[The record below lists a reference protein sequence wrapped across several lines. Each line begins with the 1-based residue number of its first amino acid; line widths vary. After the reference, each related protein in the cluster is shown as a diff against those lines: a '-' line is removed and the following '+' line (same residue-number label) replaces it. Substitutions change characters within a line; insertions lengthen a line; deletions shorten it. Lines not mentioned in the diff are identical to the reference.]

1 MRNGLREGIV
11 AVATIVVV
19 VAVWI
24 AIAPSGLGGSSTY
37 SVTSGISMEPMIHKN
52 DLALVR
58 AQGQY
63 HVGDVVLYDNQLL
76 REPVLHRIV
85 LIQDGDYYFRG
96 DNNDFVDPGYATRA
110 EIVGKLWVHV
120 AGAGAVVAW
129 LGAPGHTALLAGATA
144 AVIVLAGAKRPRHR
158 SRRRRRAHQWMSRPG
173 MTGTV
178 EA

>member
-1 MRNGLREGIV
+1 MRNGFRGAMATLATIV
-11 AVATIVVV
+11 AVVVV
-19 VAVWI
+19 WI
-24 AIAPSGLGGSSTY
+24 GIAPSGLGGSCTY

-58 AQGQY
+58 AQGNY

-96 DNNDFVDPGYATRA
+96 DNNDFVDPGYATRS

-120 AGAGAVVAW
+120 AGAGAVVGW
-129 LGAPGHTALLAGATA
+129 LGAPVHAALLAGAAA
-144 AVIVLAGAKRPRHR
+144 AVIVLAGARRPRR
-158 SRRRRRAHQWMSRPG
+158 RNRRRRGDLWMREPG
-173 MTGTV
+173 VAGTGDT
-178 EA
+178 